1 MRVRLILAFGL
12 VALIPIL
19 AITIF
24 ARLGV
29 ARQVES
35 YMTSGGMVG
44 LDGLVSSLRDYY
56 TANQTWEGANSL
68 LQTTHGNPGRGMGGM
83 MAQRLRLIDADRR
96 VVYDTANVQSAG
108 TLIDVREL
116 ADAAQIR
123 NSRGRTIGYL
133 WAEGGMG
140 GNSGSGQRLVE
151 RLNNISLLSGAF
163 ALAIAV
169 ILALLLGSWIANPL
183 QKLEKAANQMAR
195 GDLSQRVA
203 VSGSDELAALGQ
215 SFNQMAQSLQE
226 SEARRQAMTADIAH
240 ELRTPLAVQ
249 RAQMEA
255 MQDGIYPLDAAGV
268 QVALDQ
274 NTLLSR
280 LVEDLRILA
289 LADAKELR
297 LENTTVDLRRLAANV
312 LSRFEP
318 AGLERSIR
326 FSLEAEQ
333 IPTVRGD
340 PLRIEQILT
349 NLLANA
355 LRFAP
360 QGGLIHIAIN
370 HQGDSVSLSV
380 HDSGPGIPESVLP
393 HLFERFYR
401 ADRSRSRDV
410 GGSGLGLAIA
420 RQLAILMGGSLSAAN
435 HPLGGAVFTLV
446 LPVQA

>member
-1 MRVRLILAFGL
+1 MRVRLILAFSL

-19 AITIF
+19 AITVF

-29 ARQVES
+29 ARQVET

-56 TANQTWEGANSL
+56 AAKQTWEGADSL
-68 LQTTHGNPGRGMGGM
+68 LQTLHGNPGRGMGGM
-83 MAQRLRLIDADRR
+83 MAQRLRLIDANRK

-108 TLIDVREL
+108 TLIDMREL

-123 NSRGRTIGYL
+123 NSRGRIIGYL

-151 RLNNISLLSGAF
+151 RLNNISLLSGAV
-163 ALAIAV
+163 ALAIAM

-183 QKLEKAANQMAR
+183 QKLEKATNQMAR

-203 VSGSDELAALGQ
+203 VTGGDELAALGQ

-255 MQDGIYPLDAAGV
+255 MQDGIYPLDAAGL

-297 LENTTVDLRRLAANV
+297 LENTAVDLRRLAANV

-318 AGLERSIR
+318 AGLDRSIH
-326 FSLEAEQ
+326 FSLEAAE
-333 IPTVRGD
+333 IPAVHGD

-355 LRFAP
+355 LRYAP
-360 QGGLIHIAIN
+360 QDGEIRIAIL
-370 HQGDSVSLSV
+370 HQGASVALSV

-446 LPVQA
+446 LPVNA